1 MCRLLNMPG
10 PYILPAIVPVFCSL
24 FILGEVNGQTWTGNI
39 GNSWHEAGNWN
50 PQTVPGPGSTVTIR
64 AVSGNPFPVISQN
77 VTVKTI
83 NLPDWSSG
91 ELTVTGS
98 ATLTVTETLNINNN
112 GKLFLDNGTLQFN
125 GNGNGQRKI
134 NMGYTNTLIQ
144 ITNGGTLNTP
154 YASLLVNGELQVN
167 NGNMN
172 LGNGLTL
179 STGKLFKV
187 TEGNVAI
194 FGGTDI
200 YGTIDGGTGNFIFD
214 GDSLNNQHKVTIR
227 SGGRFYMAPSSPGNH
242 PPECPPDTPVPP
254 ELSGGTIDFY
264 SPSYVEN
271 NGRLYGGDA
280 LITYHKATESQGNAE
295 TEIHNGTIV
304 FKDDV
309 IISNSAWMEITCRG
323 TIVVEGNSNFQQ
335 NGHMVVGDGNFSVS
349 GDAVFQNNG
358 TLDADEGNIVFD
370 GNVTI
375 ANTGGTINAG
385 ASTITF
391 SGGTFDNSGTFNPGT
406 STFIFDGEGSQS
418 ITGSNSDITFY
429 NLIIEEGSDVQSGQ
443 NVLVLN
449 DMAVDDN
456 GEFDV
461 DPGLTLNVVGE
472 VTGDPY
478 VDTNRPYIIVIHI
491 NAPNSITAVFDEPLD
506 PVSSQ
511 TATNYRVENEAGV
524 TIDYPSSPILG
535 GAGNNEVT
543 LTLGFNIAQ
552 DVNYYLIVNNVED
565 LDGYS
570 VSTNHKKRFV
580 NATPENLWQ
589 WAGLIDSDWD
599 KPGNWEKELLP
610 GSDALVVIPVTPNNP
625 LISSQGNQIEAL
637 EIRQGAALT
646 IGATGNLNVTQ
657 TIQNLE
663 GNGGLIIASTPGG
676 TGSLLHHNDSVQA
689 TFQRYISGE
698 PQAWQMISSPAA
710 GQPISG
716 DFTPTGGSDAYGDGT
731 RYDFYAWHEPDTS
744 WVYLLNDDQPPT
756 WLTAN
761 GNNTFR
767 PGRGYLI
774 SYKDLHPT
782 KAFQGRLNN
791 GTVSLQLA
799 KTAGQGSEFGHNL
812 IGNPYPSSIDW
823 KASSGWERSILEN
836 SGGGYDIWI
845 WSETNLNYGAYNSA
859 SASDVGTLGVSR
871 YIAPTQGFF
880 VKAGQSGTF
889 SMNNAVRVHEG
900 AGNWLKSAGNEQ
912 NKLIV
917 RIESTDGLGNDEVMI
932 EFECTGA
939 TSGTPKKFSFVP
951 TAPGLFLP
959 DGEKKYSIRLLGE
972 KEKYPVLPL
981 SLKPGSTGNYKLSAF
996 FDYSGFE
1003 VLELHDRETGARHNF
1018 KTMAQYSFQATTADR
1033 TNRFVLQVLP
1043 GDYADPFAS
1052 LPVHIFTRQKVLYID
1067 LRLVD
1072 GQHTCEVFSLT
1083 GHKLKSANL
1092 EGRQIGRLP
1101 VPFSNGV
1108 VIVHVTGTKGKMSRK
1123 VLIPGG

>member
-1 MCRLLNMPG
+1 MYRLLNMSRS
-10 PYILPAIVPVFCSL
+10 YILPAIIPVLCFL
-24 FILGEVNGQTWTGNI
+24 FIFREVNGQTWTGNVN
-39 GNSWHEAGNWN
+39 NSWHESGNWN

-91 ELTVTGS
+91 ELTVTS
-98 ATLTVTETLNINNN
+98 TAILTVTEILNINNN

-144 ITNGGTLNTP
+144 ITNGGRLNAL
-154 YASLLVNGELQVN
+154 YARLQVNGELLVDS
-167 NGNMN
+167 GIVN
-172 LGNGLTL
+172 LGNGFQL
-179 STGKLFKV
+179 STGKQFQV
-187 TEGNVAI
+187 TEGNITI

-200 YGTIDGGTGNFIFD
+200 YGILDGGTGHFVFD
-214 GDSLNNQHKVTIR
+214 GDPSNSQHCVTIR
-227 SGGRFYMAPSSPGNH
+227 SGGHFYMTPSAPGNH
-242 PPECPPDTPVPP
+242 PPEYPPDTPVPP

-280 LITYHKATESQGNAE
+280 LITYYKATESQGNAE
-295 TEIHNGTIV
+295 TEIHNGIIV

-309 IISNSAWMEITCRG
+309 IIGNTAWMRITCKG
-323 TIVVEGNSNFQQ
+323 SIQIEGDGNFQQ
-335 NGHMVVGDGNFSVS
+335 NGHIVVGDGNLSVS
-349 GDAVFQNNG
+349 GNAVFQNNG
-358 TLDADEGNIVFD
+358 TLDADEGNILFD

-391 SGGTFDNSGTFNPGT
+391 SGETFDNSGTFNPGT
-406 STFIFDGEGSQS
+406 STFIFDGEGSQL

-429 NLIIEEGSDVQSGQ
+429 NLIVEEGSDVQSGQ

-449 DMAVDDN
+449 DMTVDN
-456 GEFDV
+456 SGKFNV

-511 TATNYRVENEAGV
+511 TATSYRVENEAGV

-565 LDGYS
+565 LDSYS

-580 NATPENLWQ
+580 DATPENLWQ

-599 KPGNWEKELLP
+599 KPGNWEKGLLP
-610 GSDALVVIPVTPNNP
+610 GNDAFVVIPVTPNNP

-637 EIRQGAALT
+637 EIKQDAALT
-646 IGATGNLNVTQ
+646 IGPTGNLSVTQ

-663 GNGGLIIASTPGG
+663 GSTGLIIASTPDG
-676 TGSLLHHNDSVQA
+676 TGSLLHHNDSVPA

-698 PQAWQMISSPAA
+698 PRAWQMISSPITN
-710 GQPISG
+710 QEISG
-716 DFTPTGGSDAYGDGT
+716 DFTPTGGSDPYGDGT

-761 GNNTFR
+761 GNHAFR

-782 KAFQGRLNN
+782 KAFQGSLNN
-791 GTVSLQLA
+791 GTISLKLT

-823 KASSGWERSILEN
+823 KASSGWERSMLEN

-859 SASDVGTLGVSR
+859 SASDNGTLGVSR

-889 SMNNAVRVHEG
+889 SMDNAIRVHEG
-900 AGNWLKSAGNEQ
+900 SGNWLKSAENEP

-917 RIESTDGLGNDEVMI
+917 RIESTDGFGNDEVI
-932 EFECTGA
+932 LEFERSGPA
-939 TSGTPKKFSFVP
+939 MGTSKKFSFVS
-951 TAPGLFLP
+951 TAPSLFLP
-959 DGEKKYSIRLLGE
+959 EGEKKYSIRLLGE
-972 KEKYPVLPL
+972 KEEYPVLPL
-981 SLKPGSTGNYKLSAF
+981 SFKPGATGNYKLTAYFVS
-996 FDYSGFE
+996 SGFD
-1003 VLELHDRETGARHNF
+1003 VLELYDRKTGTKHDF
-1018 KTMAQYSFQATTADR
+1018 KAMNQYFFQSACNDQP
-1033 TNRFVLQVLP
+1033 NRFVLQVLP
-1043 GDYADPFAS
+1043 GDYADPFAG
-1052 LPVHIFTRQKVLYID
+1052 LPVHVFAQQKVLYID

-1072 GQHTCEVFSLT
+1072 GRHICEVFSLT
-1083 GHKLKSANL
+1083 GSKLKSANI

-1101 VPFSNGV
+1101 VPFFYGV
-1108 VIVHVTGTKGKMSRK
+1108 AIVHVTGPKGKIIRK
-1123 VLIPGG
+1123 VPIL